1 MKPLHAQGM
10 ALANDKQPTHGDRQI
25 DMILFRGGK
34 HNRRDLVRL
43 KAGVVPGVVRDDHDY
58 PWATFRFG
66 R

>member
-1 MKPLHAQGM
+1 M